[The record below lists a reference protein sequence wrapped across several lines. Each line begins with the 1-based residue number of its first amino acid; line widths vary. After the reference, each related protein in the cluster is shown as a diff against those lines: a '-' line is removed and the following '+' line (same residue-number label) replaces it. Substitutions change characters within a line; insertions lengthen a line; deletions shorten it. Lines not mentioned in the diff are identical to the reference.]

1 MTEAQ
6 ALVRLQE
13 IDLDMLRLAS
23 TLAAMPQQKKMQAIA
38 RARRK
43 IQSEQTKIFAQRKD
57 LETYV

>member
-23 TLAAMPQQKKMQAIA
+23 TLAAMPQQKKIQAIG
-38 RARRK
+38 RARK
-43 IQSEQTKIFAQRKD
+43 KVQSEQTKIFLARP
-57 LETYV
+57 VRWAS